1 MTQKNK
7 IFSIILSLLVLSS
20 LSCRKSGGGDG
31 GVVTEPDALPGTFS
45 ITEASGNVKALV
57 VKPDTTVS
65 DIKIAFSSSADYT
78 AEFTVEDSE
87 TVEANKITSEDF
99 EFANNSLT
107 AKTTLVDKVRK
118 LDSSSQTVDKTIK
131 INFTFKAKDTT
142 LKNNTKTLS
151 IEVKLTKELAFKLSS
166 LVGTWKDAKNNTFKV
181 GSTGKIT
188 DITINGQSA
197 TGKEI
202 QINNWDKGKDTEVEK
217 HTESLKQVQIGNH
230 TFDFEF
236 TFTSDSS
243 CVVSSTEDGKTT
255 NTFTLTKEK
264 AATTK

>member
-1 MTQKNK
+1 MKNSK
-7 IFSIILSLLVLSS
+7 KLFLIFLSVLIVAFI
-20 LSCRKSGGGDG
+20 SCKKDSGG
-31 GVVTEPDALPGTFS
+31 S
-45 ITEASGNVKALV
+45 ITT
-57 VKPDTTVS
+57 PTPT
-65 DIKIAFSSSADYT
+65 
-78 AEFTVEDSE
+78 
-87 TVEANKITSEDF
+87 
-99 EFANNSLT
+99 
-107 AKTTLVDKVRK
+107 
-118 LDSSSQTVDKTIK
+118 
-131 INFTFKAKDTT
+131 
-142 LKNNTKTLS
+142 
-151 IEVKLTKELAFKLSS
+151 FKLSS

-217 HTESLKQVQIGNH
+217 HTESLEQVSIGNH
-230 TFDFEF
+230 TFDFKF
-236 TFTSDSS
+236 TFTSASS